1 MRLLLLGAG
10 IALVVSWGGIQMAL
24 AAGHGYAG
32 LLRGLIP

>member
-10 IALVVSWGGIQMAL
+10 IALVVSWGGVQMAL
-24 AAGHGYAG
+24 QAAHGYSG